1 MGRHWPLAVAAWSD
15 LDVYHA
21 RADENPI
28 RPPWKSTNS
37 SRTVQLVSNQL
48 VIADA
53 LETPFQVGGVSYEM
67 MPFTTNYGC
76 EYDLRIDGNIIQQQF
91 WAMAISPSWA
101 KVGFSDLINLPMVAI
116 WRDVAS
122 TTQNIRIIIYRSL
135 AQIDTL
141 AQSGSIDGLI
151 NNQWYT
157 LTMLVERDRLIRVYV
172 NGTFCFAYWLPAQ
185 YASGVLRR
193 GINMLN
199 QTTNPAYVRNF
210 KLFDRQSD
218 FPTLVEADWALTK
231 TDDFDRPDGAVDNGW
246 VQVGTDAGI
255 VGGKWTSTG
264 TANGSRALLTNT
276 GATDGQQR
284 VVGKFGSAP
293 NSTADSS
300 LLLRVSS
307 DGTTGLASNYY
318 NGRIYLSRF
327 TGGLAN
333 PTMVDYL
340 SDAAA
345 LDGTET
351 VEFACD
357 AQHAWIKVN
366 GATVLMADLNN
377 QVAVAN
383 SWAGARVERTSGTNS
398 PSWDRLS
405 VFRRAT

>member
-1 MGRHWPLAVAAWSD
+1 MAAWSD
-15 LDVYHA
+15 LDAYHA
-21 RADENPI
+21 RPNENPI
-28 RPPWKSTNS
+28 QPPWKRTNS

-67 MPFTTNYGC
+67 MPFTRNYGC
-76 EYDLRIDGNIIQQQF
+76 EYDLHIDGNIVQQQF

-141 AQSGSIDGLI
+141 AQSSSVGGLI
-151 NNQWYT
+151 NNQWYR
-157 LTMLVERDRLIRVYV
+157 LKMLVERDRLIRVYV
-172 NGTFCFAYWLPAQ
+172 NDTFLFAYWLPQQ
-185 YASGVLRR
+185 YKSGPLAR

-199 QTTNPAYVRNF
+199 QTTNPAYVKNF
-210 KLFDRQSD
+210 VLYDRQSD
-218 FPTLVEADWALTK
+218 FPTMVEADWATVK
-231 TDDFDRPDGAVDNGW
+231 SDEFDRPDGAVGNGW
-246 VQVGTDAGI
+246 VQVGADAGI
-255 VGGKWTSTG
+255 VGGKWGSTG

-276 GATDGQQR
+276 GATDGVQR

-307 DGTTGLASNYY
+307 DGTTGLAANFY
-318 NGRIYLSRF
+318 NGRIYLARF

-333 PTMVDYL
+333 PTMVDYQ
-340 SDAAA
+340 SDAAN
-345 LDGTET
+345 LNGTET
-351 VEFACD
+351 VAFACD
-357 AQHAWIKVN
+357 AQHAWIEVN
-366 GATVLMADLNN
+366 GATAVMADLNN
-377 QVAVAN
+377 QVPVAD

-405 VFRRAT
+405 VFRRAAA